1 MENKP
6 HTSFHHFHHFYQDGS
21 EPPQN
26 AIIATDCQPVAAIE
40 IHPVA
45 LPNSLYSVS
54 PSNYIV
60 VDDIEACVFP
70 PEPVVHQPPKEDCCV
85 CYPPKQDCCV
95 CYPLSCKTMICFGK
109 CCRCCLGTF
118 AVFMCI
124 VVVWSFSGKP

>member
-6 HTSFHHFHHFYQDGS
+6 CTFFHHFYHDQS
-21 EPPQN
+21 EPSQN
-26 AIIATDCQPVAAIE
+26 TIIATECAPVAAIE

-60 VDDIEACVFP
+60 VDDIETCVLP
-70 PEPVVHQPPKEDCCV
+70 PEPVVHES
-85 CYPPKQDCCV
+85 PKQDCCG
-95 CYPLSCKTMICFGK
+95 YPLSYETIICFGK
-109 CCRCCLGTF
+109 CCRCCIGTSTV
-118 AVFMCI
+118 AFMCI

>member
-6 HTSFHHFHHFYQDGS
+6 HTSFHHFYHFYHDQS
-21 EPPQN
+21 EPSQN
-26 AIIATDCQPVAAIE
+26 TIIATECEPVAAIE

-60 VDDIEACVFP
+60 VDDIETGVLP

-85 CYPPKQDCCV
+85 CC
-95 CYPLSCKTMICFGK
+95 PLSYETIICFGN
-109 CCRCCLGTF
+109 CCRCCIGTF

-124 VVVWSFSGKP
+124 VVVWSISGKP